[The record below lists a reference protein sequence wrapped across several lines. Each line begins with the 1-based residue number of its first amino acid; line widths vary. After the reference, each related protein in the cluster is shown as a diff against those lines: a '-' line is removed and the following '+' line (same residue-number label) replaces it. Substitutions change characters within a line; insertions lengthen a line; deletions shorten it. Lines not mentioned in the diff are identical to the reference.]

1 MRSVSLFCDAEVI
14 DAADLADY
22 VPLAPAPA
30 SLPPARASYELP
42 SPPAAGAASDLSDIY
57 ARAQASGMS
66 LRELKREIERQCIVR
81 ALADAGGNITRAA
94 EILRMKR
101 PRLSQ
106 LLKEHGLS
114 GTVAT
119 RSSASE
125 VE

>member
-22 VPLAPAPA
+22 VPLAPPPA
-30 SLPPARASYELP
+30 HMPAARASFEAP

-57 ARAQASGMS
+57 ARAQASGLS

-106 LLKEHGLS
+106 LLKEHGI
-114 GTVAT
+114 AT